1 MSNGPPSLA
10 LVRRSRFLVVDD
22 EPIVCSSLARLL
34 AKEGDVFTATS
45 ASRAL
50 GLVREGQR
58 FDVLLCDLMLPGM
71 DGPALHENIRTID
84 PPQAAR
90 MVFMTGGVFTE
101 RARRFLETVENKRLN
116 KPFDI
121 DALMRLVRSKDGAD

>member
-1 MSNGPPSLA
+1 VASSALA
-10 LVRRSRFLVVDD
+10 RRSRFLVVDD

-45 ASRAL
+45 AGHAL
-50 GLVREGQR
+50 ALIREGQR
-58 FDVLLCDLMLPGM
+58 FDVLLCDVMLPEM

-84 PPQAAR
+84 PPQAER

-116 KPFDI
+116 KPFDV
-121 DALMRLVRSKDGAD
+121 DALLRLVRSKSAAATH